1 MRPRWMCAPM
11 MILCLIL
18 AACGGESGGQAEQLA
33 LDIRGEYLEMAS
45 CAGRT
50 EVIAD
55 YGQRVYEY
63 GISFQWEREGDLVL
77 TVTAPVEAAGIT
89 ARVSGEQTSLEYDGV
104 RLETGP
110 LNEDGLSPID
120 AIPALLRALRED
132 FIAECGMEKLGET
145 HTLRLCCRAPGKHG
159 RRGGGDHPVASS
171 GDPCP
176 APGRGVSGRLYG
188 HTMHLYRIYRRVRE
202 ALSRR
207 CRERTITNE
216 R

>member
-1 MRPRWMCAPM
+1 
-11 MILCLIL
+11 
-18 AACGGESGGQAEQLA
+18 
-33 LDIRGEYLEMAS
+33 MAS
-45 CAGRT
+45 CAGQT

-120 AIPALLRALRED
+120 AIPPCCEPCGRISSPNAGWRSWERPTRCCLCCGLPENTAGVGEEITLWLHPETHALLR
-132 FIAECGMEKLGET
+132 GE
-145 HTLRLCCRAPGKHG
+145 
-159 RRGGGDHPVASS
+159 
-171 GDPCP
+171 
-176 APGRGVSGRLYG
+176 VSQDGFTVIQCTFTEFTAG
-188 HTMHLYRIYRRVRE
+188 
-202 ALSRR
+202 
-207 CRERTITNE
+207 
-216 R
+216 

>member
-1 MRPRWMCAPM
+1 MRHRWMCAPM

-45 CAGRT
+45 CAGQT

-145 HTLRLCCRAPGKHG
+145 HTLRLCCRAPENTAGVGEEITLWLHPETHALL
-159 RRGGGDHPVASS
+159 RGE
-171 GDPCP
+171 
-176 APGRGVSGRLYG
+176 VSQDGFTVIQCTFTEFTAG
-188 HTMHLYRIYRRVRE
+188 
-202 ALSRR
+202 
-207 CRERTITNE
+207 
-216 R
+216 